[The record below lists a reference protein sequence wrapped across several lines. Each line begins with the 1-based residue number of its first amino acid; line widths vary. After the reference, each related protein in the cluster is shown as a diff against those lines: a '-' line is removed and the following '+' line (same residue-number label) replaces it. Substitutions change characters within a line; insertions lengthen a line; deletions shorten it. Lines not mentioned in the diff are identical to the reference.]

1 VVGSDRLGL
10 RIGEQLDRD
19 GLAVTLVAV
28 PGSWLA
34 EATLPAAW
42 QVLRAQP
49 DAPGVLERAGLER
62 SEALLAVSDEDELNL
77 GAVLAARELRP
88 GIRCVLRQFDLRLGR
103 LLRSYLPDARILSL
117 SASSAATFALAA
129 LGPGVV
135 FAHDTG
141 GDTLVLRELSLSR
154 VTPAERGRVLAVA
167 SLDEVTWRPDL
178 TTAGGSGG
186 QALVAGRASE
196 MPRYDARPRRR
207 RAPVAAEPAERD
219 GRRLLVL
226 ALGALLSVLAVVAG
240 IFALRLELSTLD
252 AVYFV
257 STILTTVGFGDFS
270 LREADAPSKLV
281 GILTMFSGLF
291 LTALLVGLV
300 TNQLISRQARRRR
313 GHYRHR
319 ERGHVVVCGA
329 GNVGVRIAEALRR
342 MGESVVAVEPAPR
355 PDRAAVLQAAGVP
368 LVEADG
374 REERALLHANVTDAR
389 SLVVATSDDHK
400 NLEMALVARSL
411 APDLP
416 IVLRLFDRDLCR
428 RVAGTFGIQA
438 SFSGTALGGGLFT
451 AFGAH
456 ETRLARLSFGGQ
468 AYALHRLER
477 SSESS
482 VAELR
487 ERLAGHVVASSD
499 GAGRLRIPAT
509 DGDPLPPG
517 GRLFV
522 LVPERRKDPQG

>member
-34 EATLPAAW
+34 EATLPATW
-42 QVLRAQP
+42 EVLRAQP

-103 LLRSYLPDARILSL
+103 LLRDYLPDARILSL

-141 GDTLVLRELSLSR
+141 VDTLVLRELSPSR
-154 VTPAERGRVLAVA
+154 VTPSERKRLLAVA
-167 SLDEVTWRPDL
+167 SRDEVTWRPEL
-178 TTAGGSGG
+178 TTGGSGDR
-186 QALVAGRASE
+186 ALVAGRASE
-196 MPRYDARPRRR
+196 MPRYGARPLRRG
-207 RAPVAAEPAERD
+207 APVAAEPAERD
-219 GRRLLVL
+219 GRRLLIL
-226 ALGALLSVLAVVAG
+226 ALGALVTVLAGVAG
-240 IFALRLELSTLD
+240 VFAWRLDLSTLD

-270 LREADAPSKLV
+270 LREADVPSKLV
-281 GILTMFSGLF
+281 GILAMFSGLF
-291 LTALLVGLV
+291 LTALLVALV

-313 GHYRHR
+313 GHYRHGQ
-319 ERGHVVVCGA
+319 RGHVVVCGA

-355 PDRAAVLQAAGVP
+355 PDRVAVLQAAGVP
-368 LVEADG
+368 VVAADG
-374 REERALLHANVTDAR
+374 RDERALLHANVTEAR

-428 RVAGTFGIQA
+428 RVAGTFGIEA

-451 AFGAH
+451 AFGPH
-456 ETRLARLSFGGQ
+456 ETRLARLSFAGE
-468 AYALHRLER
+468 AYALHRLEGGV
-477 SSESS
+477 ESS
-482 VAELR
+482 VGELR
-487 ERLAGHVVASSD
+487 ERVAGHVVASSD
-499 GAGRLRIPAT
+499 GAGRLHLAPK

-517 GRLFV
+517 GCLFV
-522 LVPERRKDPQG
+522 LVPERPHDTQR